1 MAPAGPSAGGAGRLR
16 GSQYPDM
23 LQIAI
28 ANMKGGV
35 GKTTTAIHLAAGL
48 ANKGSRVLLVDADP
62 QGNVGHALDVRRSRT
77 IRDLML
83 GEASLDDVVARGVR
97 ERLDVIPSTPAAFA
111 LETQLAGAP
120 QRETILSRRLK
131 ALNGYD
137 AVIVDSSPAMN
148 LLAYN
153 ALLYASDVII
163 PVSMDGMAVLGARQ
177 TLAGI
182 HQIRDLWPDRRLD
195 LLAILP
201 TAVNIM
207 TNATR
212 AAFEALDRDVEMR
225 DRLYRRGIRQC
236 IDVTYAL
243 AQRQTIWE
251 YAPRSRAAE
260 DYDAFVR
267 FVSAGGVEDSPVER
281 DERDAKVEKGQTV
294 L

>member
-1 MAPAGPSAGGAGRLR
+1 
-16 GSQYPDM
+16 M

-28 ANMKGGV
+28 VNMKGGV

-48 ANKGSRVLLVDADP
+48 ARQGSRVLLVDADP
-62 QGNVGHALDVRRSRT
+62 QGNVGHALDVRRERT

-83 GEASLDDVVARGVR
+83 GEASLDDVVARNVR

-111 LETQLAGAP
+111 LESKLAGAP
-120 QRETILSRRLK
+120 QRETILSRRLRT
-131 ALNGYD
+131 LSGYD

-153 ALLYASDVII
+153 ALLYASDVVI
-163 PVSMDGMAVLGARQ
+163 PVGMDGMAILGARQ

-182 HQIRDLWPDRRLD
+182 HQIRELWPDRRLE
-195 LLAILP
+195 LLAVLP
-201 TAVNIM
+201 TAVNVT

-212 AAFEALDRDVEMR
+212 AAFEALADDVELR
-225 DRLYRRGIRQC
+225 DRLYHRGIRQC

-267 FVSAGGVEDSPVER
+267 FVRGDRAEDAPVER
-281 DERDAKVEKGQTV
+281 TGRDAKVEKSQTV
-294 L
+294 V